1 MKVLLD
7 THTFLWWIAEDPL
20 LSTGVRELL
29 SDPQTE
35 GFISLASVWEMA
47 IKVSL
52 GKLRVSAPLEK
63 FVPEQLSLN
72 NFQILS
78 IDFRH
83 ISRLPSLP
91 FHHRDLFDRLLVT
104 QCLEENMPILS
115 RDPVFGQYGTRQ
127 IW

>member
-1 MKVLLD
+1 M
-7 THTFLWWIAEDPL
+7 AADPF
-20 LSTGVRELL
+20 LSTGVRALL

-47 IKVSL
+47 IKVRL
-52 GKLRVSAPLEK
+52 GKLRFSAPLEK
-63 FVPEQLSLN
+63 FLPEQLSLN

-78 IDFRH
+78 IDVRH

-91 FHHRDLFDRLLVT
+91 FHHRDPFDRLLVT
-104 QCLEENMPILS
+104 QCPEENMPILS
-115 RDPVFGQYGTRQ
+115 RDPVFGLYGTRR